1 MEAKHDEAGRRFFN
15 AEALRADRHAA
26 VGADFKER
34 ADAPHVI
41 PPRARE
47 SWAKG

>member
-1 MEAKHDEAGRRFFN
+1 MEAKHDEAGWRFFN
-15 AEALRADRHAA
+15 AEALCADRHAA

-34 ADAPHVI
+34 ADAPHII
-41 PPRARE
+41 PPGARE